1 MATQFVLKLGKYWP
15 WKTLSSHLK
24 LWFPDL
30 TFALHI
36 FLYQIN
42 LKRNTLICLKL
53 NWNTGVFFFYKTQY
67 QIHYELRRVV
77 KKKKK
82 IGKTDSALSLTKSAK
97 LELTIFFFVVVSNT
111 LYFSRYVFTTKY
123 KWIWIP
129 NYQPVFHQR
138 INYFFIFL
146 FRCQES
152 NN

>member
-53 NWNTGVFFFYKTQY
+53 NWNTGVFFSIRHSIRSTMSC
-67 QIHYELRRVV
+67 EGLS

-82 IGKTDSALSLTKSAK
+82 NRENRLCPLIDEIRQTGTHHL
-97 LELTIFFFVVVSNT
+97 FFVVVSNT